1 MSSVTSRP
9 HRSALYMP
17 ANNVRA
23 IDKARTL
30 PADVVIF
37 DLEDAVAPD
46 AKESARANLLEAFR
60 QGGFGARKLVIRVNH
75 TTTPYF
81 DRDVEVAV
89 ACAPDA
95 ILVPK
100 VSNAQDIAT
109 SCAAISRHVPAGTR
123 APALWAMIETAEAL
137 TGLTAIAQAGQTASV
152 PLECLVVG
160 TNDIAKETG
169 VSTGAGRMYL
179 LPWLMDIVLAAKRH
193 GLVVLDGV
201 WNDFKDMSGF
211 DDEVRQGKGM
221 GFDGKTLIHPTQ
233 IDLTNS
239 VFAPTAREIADAH
252 AVVAAFAR
260 PENAGAGVI
269 NLEGRMVELL
279 HLEMARRTLS
289 LETAI
294 RAAQSA

>member
-1 MSSVTSRP
+1 
-9 HRSALYMP
+9 
-17 ANNVRA
+17 
-23 IDKARTL
+23 
-30 PADVVIF
+30 
-37 DLEDAVAPD
+37 
-46 AKESARANLLEAFR
+46 
-60 QGGFGARKLVIRVNH
+60 
-75 TTTPYF
+75 
-81 DRDVEVAV
+81 
-89 ACAPDA
+89 
-95 ILVPK
+95 
-100 VSNAQDIAT
+100 
-109 SCAAISRHVPAGTR
+109 
-123 APALWAMIETAEAL
+123 MIETAEAL